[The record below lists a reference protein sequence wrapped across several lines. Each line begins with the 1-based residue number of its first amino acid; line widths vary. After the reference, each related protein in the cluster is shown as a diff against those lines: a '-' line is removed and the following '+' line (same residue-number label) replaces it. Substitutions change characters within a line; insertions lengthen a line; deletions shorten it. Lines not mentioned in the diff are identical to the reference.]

1 MSNWK
6 SVVVAAFACH
16 DIEEIANGPEGESN
30 NKHGGVSS
38 FLRINNSACSRIE
51 VAMGVLGDVKADN
64 GVDDGLHR
72 CEGVFGV
79 LSEDELHA

>member
-1 MSNWK
+1 M
-6 SVVVAAFACH
+6 VGFCL
-16 DIEEIANGPEGESN
+16 
-30 NKHGGVSS
+30 
-38 FLRINNSACSRIE
+38 FLKINNLTCSRIE
-51 VAMGVLGDVKADN
+51 MAMGVLGDVKADN